1 MRKKHDSYA
10 RDEHLE
16 DYYAK
21 KDDVNVGF
29 TLYFIGTAMTQEI
42 TNFTSFN
49 FSDDITK
56 ALEDMKFIKPS
67 PIQEQTIPLLLE
79 GRDAIALAQTGTGK
93 TAAFA
98 LPILQKLSSTIQGT
112 QALILA
118 PTRELAIQVAEQF
131 ELLSKHQRGVTVA
144 TLCGG
149 QEYSK
154 QLKQLRAGAQIVVGT
169 PGRILDHIERGTLP
183 LNNLRTFI
191 LDEADEML
199 RMGFIEDVETILAKL
214 PNERQIALFSATM
227 PYRIRQ
233 IATNYLKN
241 PASVEIKMDTATV
254 KSIEQRFLFASGHQ
268 KPEALARILEVEE
281 HQGVIVFVRTKSSTE
296 EVAELLQ
303 QQGLRAMAIHGDIT
317 QALRERI
324 IAQFK
329 SGAIDILVAT
339 DVAARGLDVERVT
352 HVINYDVPHDNE
364 TYVHRI
370 GRTGRAGRSGVTI
383 LFVTPK
389 ESRLI
394 SSIERHTRQ
403 RIEKVTVPNDHM
415 IQVARQQRFMANIT
429 ARLQHENLPSYK
441 RIVEEYIKE
450 NEVDAVDVAAT
461 LALLVHKDLPWKKEM
476 VAFKEPRQ
484 FKEGRPESNG
494 KFDRA
499 GRRDGKSF
507 GDRKPFG
514 AERKSFGDRKPF
526 AGDDRSNSVAQDL
539 FRIDVGRVHGVK
551 PGNIVGA
558 IANEAGLQSRHI
570 TGLKINDDHSTV
582 RLPKGMSKEVF
593 NDLNKAWV
601 CGRQL
606 NLTLIAS
613 A

>member
-1 MRKKHDSYA
+1 
-10 RDEHLE
+10 
-16 DYYAK
+16 
-21 KDDVNVGF
+21 
-29 TLYFIGTAMTQEI
+29 MTQEI
-42 TNFTSFN
+42 TNFSAFN
-49 FSDDITK
+49 FSD
-56 ALEDMKFIKPS
+56 ALNRALDDMTFVTPS
-67 PIQEQTIPLLLE
+67 PIQAQTIPLLLE

-98 LPILQKLSSTIQGT
+98 LPILQNLSPTIQGT
-112 QALILA
+112 QALIIA

-131 ELLSKHQRGVTVA
+131 EVLSKHQRGTTIAV
-144 TLCGG
+144 LCGG
-149 QEYSK
+149 QEYGR
-154 QLKQLRAGAQIVVGT
+154 QLKQLRGGAQVVVGT
-169 PGRILDHIERGTLP
+169 PGRILDHIDKGTLP
-183 LNNLRTFI
+183 LDNLRTFI

-214 PNERQIALFSATM
+214 PEKKQIALFSATM
-227 PYRIRQ
+227 PHRIRQ
-233 IATNYLKN
+233 IASTYLTN
-241 PASVEIKMDTATV
+241 PASVEIRMETATV

-268 KPEALARILEVEE
+268 KPDALLRVLEVEAY
-281 HQGVIVFVRTKSSTE
+281 QGVIVFVRTKSSTE

-324 IAQFK
+324 ISQFK
-329 SGAIDILVAT
+329 QGAIDILVAT

-352 HVINYDVPHDNE
+352 HVINYDLPHDNE

-394 SSIERHTRQ
+394 SNIERHTRQ

-429 ARLQHENLPSYK
+429 ERLEHANLPSYK

-450 NEVDAVDVAAT
+450 HEVSAVDVAAT
-461 LALLVHKDLPWKKEM
+461 LALLLHKDLPWKKEL
-476 VAFKEPRQ
+476 ALPKAPRAV
-484 FKEGRPESNG
+484 KEGRFGRGSEGRAS
-494 KFDRA
+494 DRSSRF
-499 GRRDGKSF
+499 GDDRKSF
-507 GDRKPFG
+507 GGDRKGFG
-514 AERKSFGDRKPF
+514 SERKSFGTDRKKF
-526 AGDDRSNSVAQDL
+526 NEDTSAQDL
-539 FRIDVGRVHGVK
+539 FRIDVGKVHGVK

-558 IANEAGLQSRHI
+558 IANEAGLQSKYI
-570 TGLKINDDHSTV
+570 TGLKIHDDHSTV
-582 RLPKGMSKEVF
+582 RLPKGMSKDVVR
-593 NDLNKAWV
+593 DLTKAWV

-606 NLTLIAS
+606 NLTLIGS